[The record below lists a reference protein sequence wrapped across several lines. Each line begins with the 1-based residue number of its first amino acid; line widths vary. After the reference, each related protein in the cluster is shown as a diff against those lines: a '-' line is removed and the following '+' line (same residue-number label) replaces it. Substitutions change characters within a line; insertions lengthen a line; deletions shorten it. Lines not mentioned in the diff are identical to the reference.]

1 MGGSVMNI
9 PLLDLKAQY
18 SQIKDEIRQA
28 VDEVLES
35 QQFILGPRVSEL
47 ESEIASY
54 SRCKYALG
62 VSSGTDALLLALMA
76 LGTGHG
82 DIVITTPYT
91 FFATAG
97 CIARLGAKPVFADI
111 DPATFNIDP
120 RKLETLL
127 EKMTSE
133 ELSRVRAVIPVHLF
147 GQMADMQS
155 IVPIC
160 RKYGLKIIEDAAQ
173 AIGSECPFGGGVQR
187 AGSIGD
193 IGCFSFFPSK
203 NLGGIGDG
211 GMVVTN
217 DADLYEKMK
226 ILRVHGSSPKYY
238 HRAVGGNFR
247 LDEIQAAVL
256 LVKLK
261 YLDTWTEARQK
272 NARIYDE
279 LLSGVVSEHFRT
291 PAVLPGYRH
300 IYNQYCIRTAK
311 RDDLKVHL
319 RENGVATEI
328 YYPLPM
334 HLQEC
339 FRYLGYKKGDF
350 PEAEEAALTSLAL
363 PVYPE
368 MGADGL
374 EYTADLIRNF
384 IMR

>member
-1 MGGSVMNI
+1 MNI

-47 ESEIASY
+47 ESEIATY

-173 AIGSECPFGGGVQR
+173 AIGSECPFGGSTRR

-291 PAVLPGYRH
+291 PAALPGYRH

-311 RDDLKVHL
+311 RDELKVHL

-339 FRYLGYKKGDF
+339 FSYLGYKKGDF
-350 PEAEEAALTSLAL
+350 PEAEEAALTALAL

-368 MGADGL
+368 MSREGL
-374 EYTADLIRNF
+374 EYVVYCINEF
-384 IMR
+384 FNPNS

>member
-1 MGGSVMNI
+1 MNI

-47 ESEIASY
+47 ESEIATY

-203 NLGGIGDG
+203 NLGGFGDG

-217 DADLYEKMK
+217 DAELYEKMK
-226 ILRVHGSSPKYY
+226 VLRVHGSSPKYY
-238 HRAVGGNFR
+238 HRVVGGNFR

-261 YLDTWTEARQK
+261 YLDEWTQKRQK
-272 NARIYDE
+272 NARVYDNM
-279 LLSGVVSEHFRT
+279 LGSINGD
-291 PAVLPGYRH
+291 AVTVPKALPGYRH
-300 IYNQYCIRTAK
+300 IYNQYCIRVK
-311 RDDLKVHL
+311 NRDALKAYL
-319 RENGVATEI
+319 SGNGVGTEI

-339 FRYLGYKKGDF
+339 FSFLGYKKGDF
-350 PEAEEAALTSLAL
+350 PAAEKAASDVLAL

-368 MGADGL
+368 MSPEGL
-374 EYTADLIRNF
+374 EYTAAMIRNF
-384 IMR
+384 TLK